1 MDKFQKEILLINKDI
16 YNQLYDTKSYTKL
29 EQLKKLDLQPS
40 PISVAKDLLSVREN
54 PKDYVKQHKLDFKLR
69 QTQFWQPSIKDTLT
83 YQQAIQQQQLSGIQ
97 QDQQQQLSD
106 TTNAIS
112 FIEVSKNEESQ
123 MQQSSQSTRRKIL
136 VKSRLSKQP
145 SDSSIWKKPL
155 KQINKIVL
163 QLKQD
168 SKAEYFAIIKYED
181 ASNQLEQKSMDTNK
195 KIQWDCQV
203 KFEITDEQNLYI
215 IIVQQQQGKIGQQ
228 NVLQQQINIQNVE
241 KQFQQEVQL
250 KYLKNTINATLLV
263 DFN

>member
-1 MDKFQKEILLINKDI
+1 MDKLQTEILLVNKDI
-16 YNQLYDTKSYTKL
+16 YNQLYDTQSYTKL
-29 EQLKKLDLQPS
+29 DQLKKMSLQPS
-40 PISVAKDLLSVREN
+40 PIHVAKDLLSAREN
-54 PKDYVKQHKLDFKLR
+54 PKDYVKQHKLDFKFR
-69 QTQFWQPSIKDTLT
+69 QTQFWQPSITDTIS
-83 YQQAIQQQQLSGIQ
+83 YQQSIQQQQS
-97 QDQQQQLSD
+97 DQQQDKQQLVD

-112 FIEVSKNEESQ
+112 FIETSKNEESQ
-123 MQQSSQSTRRKIL
+123 MQQSSQSTRRKIMF
-136 VKSRLSKQP
+136 KSRISKQP

-163 QLKQD
+163 QLMQD

-181 ASNQLEQKSMDTNK
+181 ASNQLEQKSIDVNK

-203 KFEITDEQNLYI
+203 KFEITEEQNLYI

-228 NVLQQQINIQNVE
+228 NVLQQAINIQNVE

-250 KYLKNTINATLLV
+250 KYLKNIINANLLV

>member
-1 MDKFQKEILLINKDI
+1 MDKFQKEILLVNKDI
-16 YNQLYDTKSYTKL
+16 YNQLYDTKSLTKL

-40 PISVAKDLLSVREN
+40 PIHVAKDLLSAREI
-54 PKDYVKQHKLDFKLR
+54 PKDYVKQHKLEFKLR
-69 QTQFWQPSIKDTLT
+69 QTQFWQPSIKDIAS
-83 YQQAIQQQQLSGIQ
+83 QQQTIQQQQQQLQQ
-97 QDQQQQLSD
+97 QDQQQLAD

-112 FIEVSKNEESQ
+112 FIESSKNEESQ

-136 VKSRLSKQP
+136 VKSRISKQP

-168 SKAEYFAIIKYED
+168 SKAEYLAIIKYED
-181 ASNQLEQKSMDTNK
+181 ASNQLEQKSMDVNK

-203 KFEITDEQNLYI
+203 KFEITDDQNLYI
-215 IIVQQQQGKIGQQ
+215 IIVQQQQGKNGQQ
-228 NVLQQQINIQNVE
+228 NVLQQSINIQNVE